1 VSTET
6 GQAQVDYLAER
17 NVVVAVDLGGH
28 GESGLG
34 RADWNLAAFGD
45 DVLAV
50 VEEVGAQ
57 KVALV
62 GHSMG
67 GDAIVHAARQLGDR
81 VAGLV
86 WIDAFRSLGNEPES
100 TPEQIEAFLAPFR
113 ADFAAAVAA
122 LTYIT
127 APIVAINPDIQP
139 TDVESMR
146 RHGVEPVVLTNVGH
160 FLMIEDPE
168 QFNPILAG
176 TLASFG
182 G

>member
-1 VSTET
+1 MVSTET

-62 GHSMG
+62 GHWMG

-86 WIDAFRSLGNEPES
+86 WIDAFRSLGNDRSRHRNRSKPS
-100 TPEQIEAFLAPFR
+100 SR
-113 ADFAAAVAA
+113 RSA
-122 LTYIT
+122 LTLR
-127 APIVAINPDIQP
+127 PQ
-139 TDVESMR
+139 SQR
-146 RHGVEPVVLTNVGH
+146 
-160 FLMIEDPE
+160 
-168 QFNPILAG
+168 
-176 TLASFG
+176 
-182 G
+182 

>member
-1 VSTET
+1 MDRCVP
-6 GQAQVDYLAER
+6 V
-17 NVVVAVDLGGH
+17 
-28 GESGLG
+28 
-34 RADWNLAAFGD
+34 
-45 DVLAV
+45 
-50 VEEVGAQ
+50 
-57 KVALV
+57 
-62 GHSMG
+62 
-67 GDAIVHAARQLGDR
+67 ARQR
-81 VAGLV
+81 
-86 WIDAFRSLGNEPES
+86 PES